1 MCLELVRHGNQENQN
16 TKVTKVLKIFV
27 GYDGEIEPVAY
38 HAFCQSVIEKS
49 SVPVS
54 FTPLALN
61 TLNEYTENHQ
71 DGSNAF
77 SYSRFL
83 VPYLCDYEGIAIFC
97 DGDMICNGDIAE
109 LVNYVI
115 EDQSKAV
122 FVVKHDYKTKH
133 PVKYL
138 GNKNEDY
145 PRKNWSSVILFN
157 NTHNNDLTLE
167 AVMNN
172 DGKYL
177 HRFSWLKDDQIGEL
191 PIEWNYLESE
201 NEPMDNIK
209 LIHYTI
215 GTPCFEGY
223 KDTDNA
229 YHWLDVYARMIHPI
243 DVNEFQDYWLNDL
256 E

>member
-1 MCLELVRHGNQENQN
+1 MS
-16 TKVTKVLKIFV
+16 KVLRVFV
-27 GYDGEIEPVAY
+27 GFDGEVEPVAY
-38 HAFCQSVIEKS
+38 HTFCQSVIENS

-61 TLNEYTENHQ
+61 TLTDYKENHD

-77 SYSRFL
+77 IYSRFL

-97 DGDMICNGDIAE
+97 DGDMICASDIAE
-109 LVNYVI
+109 LAEYTNK
-115 EDQSKAV
+115 EPDKAV
-122 FVVKHDYKTKH
+122 FVVKHDYETKH
-133 PVKYL
+133 PIKYL

-145 PRKNWSSVILFN
+145 PRKNWSSVIVFN
-157 NTHNNDLTLE
+157 NTHNKELTLD
-167 AVMNN
+167 AVMSN

-177 HRFSWLKDDQIGEL
+177 HRFSWLDDDQIGEL
-191 PIEWNYLESE
+191 PIEWNYLERE
-201 NEPMDNIK
+201 YEQRDNIK

-223 KDTDNA
+223 EDTDNA
-229 YHWLDVYARMIHPI
+229 YHWWDVYARMVYPI
-243 DVNEFQDYWLNDL
+243 NLNRFQEYWLNDL